1 MGANREKQR
10 LRCVAKGDLTLGF
23 SLLDIE
29 RERESKGMSRV
40 RVSSVWEKERRWR
53 KTERK

>member
-29 RERESKGMSRV
+29 RESKGMSRI

-53 KTERK
+53 KRERK